1 MNKVKEFVKKRR
13 AVLSIAIALLLVA
26 AIGVGFGISAKYRKD
41 ITIPGQLI
49 IDAGLAKRV
58 EVLEHKAVRAADGS
72 YALNNEETNLNE
84 FIVVPGV
91 DLPRDPFVRI
101 TEKTSVPAYL
111 YIEVVKTDNVT
122 YTLTDKWEA
131 LSDTTGKNGGSVFYY
146 TGTFEETEPIEIP
159 ILTGNVTLGD
169 GAGTLNF
176 YPYMVPAPNGS
187 DVTTSF
193 DNLYISNGT
202 TGTYT
207 PGQAE
212 APDIEQ
218 GDDGTVDIENND
230 EQSFYVR
237 AAVIVNWKM
246 EDGSFFGTAPVENTD
261 YTFDQDS
268 GWFYCESDGFYYYS
282 SPVEANAKAPDL
294 VKLFTENDGAA
305 PDGCTLS
312 VTVDVQT
319 VQAAGNAV
327 AEAWGC
333 TVNADGTITK
343 E

>member
-1 MNKVKEFVKKRR
+1 MNKVKEFFKKRR

-26 AIGVGFGISAKYRKD
+26 SIGVGFGISAKYRKD

-49 IDAGLAKRV
+49 IDAGLAKSV
-58 EVLEHKAVRAADGS
+58 AAVEHKAVRAADGS
-72 YALNNEETNLNE
+72 YELDNNEETNSNE

-111 YIEVVKTDNVT
+111 YIEVVKTDNVDC
-122 YTLTDKWEA
+122 TLTGDWEE
-131 LSDTTGKNGGSVFYY
+131 LPGKEGKNGGSIYYY
-146 TGTFEETEPIEIP
+146 TGTLEEKDLIEIL
-159 ILTGNVTLGD
+159 ILEGEVTVGD
-169 GAGTLNF
+169 GEAELSF
-176 YPYMVPAPNGS
+176 YPYMVAAS
-187 DVTTSF
+187 SEVSAADAF
-193 DNLYISNGT
+193 DDKYVSTGT

-207 PGQAE
+207 PAGSNEPGVAKE
-212 APDIEQ
+212 
-218 GDDGTVDIENND
+218 DDGTVDVENND
-230 EQSFYVR
+230 EQSVYVR
-237 AAVIVNWKM
+237 ATVIVNWKM
-246 EDGSFFGTAPVENTD
+246 EDGSFFGTAPVEGTD
-261 YTFDQDS
+261 YTFTQGA
-268 GWFYCESDGFYYYS
+268 GWFYCGSDGFYYYS

-343 E
+343 